1 MSDNEYTTKAM
12 SKLKEIEELRK
23 RIKALE
29 NQVGNDIEEPV
40 FSNEIIEKLSSEM
53 LGESN
58 NRQIKKGLDSWPDI
72 SIQCKEYT
80 REEIKKMYEG
90 TNNEIIELN
99 KMADLYG
106 LDWENTPNG
115 IIIGHLFTGKNSKEI
130 IEKIFKHYGWSKR
143 DD

>member
-1 MSDNEYTTKAM
+1 MVVFTSLEFVLFY
-12 SKLKEIEELRK
+12 RK
-23 RIKALE
+23 DRDSIKAIRLFLAQE
-29 NQVGNDIEEPV
+29 VVVRFHFAVQTKVA
-40 FSNEIIEKLSSEM
+40 L
-53 LGESN
+53 SN